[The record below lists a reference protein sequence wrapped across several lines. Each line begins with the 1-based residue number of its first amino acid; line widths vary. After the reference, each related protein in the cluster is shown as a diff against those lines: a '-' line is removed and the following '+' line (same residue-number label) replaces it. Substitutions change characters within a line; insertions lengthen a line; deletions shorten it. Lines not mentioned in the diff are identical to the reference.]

1 MKIYNSIVSWII
13 KKRIH
18 HIELFIN
25 YPHEVQEELRHSL
38 IHKAKNTEFGICFF
52 LNSSSASKPVSGRKN
67 VASNIFTFGF
77 SLLLFTTLGSMNK
90 ELFKFHLHLQPVRKH

>member
-25 YPHEVQEELRHSL
+25 YPHEVQEELRLSL
-38 IHKAKNTEFGICFF
+38 IDTAKNTEFGRAYDLI
-52 LNSSSASKPVSGRKN
+52 P
-67 VASNIFTFGF
+67 
-77 SLLLFTTLGSMNK
+77 
-90 ELFKFHLHLQPVRKH
+90 

>member
-25 YPHEVQEELRHSL
+25 YPHEVQDELRQHL
-38 IHKAKNTEFGICFF
+38 IDKAKIPN
-52 LNSSSASKPVSGRKN
+52 LVKPT
-67 VASNIFTFGF
+67 I
-77 SLLLFTTLGSMNK
+77 LI
-90 ELFKFHLHLQPVRKH
+90 Q